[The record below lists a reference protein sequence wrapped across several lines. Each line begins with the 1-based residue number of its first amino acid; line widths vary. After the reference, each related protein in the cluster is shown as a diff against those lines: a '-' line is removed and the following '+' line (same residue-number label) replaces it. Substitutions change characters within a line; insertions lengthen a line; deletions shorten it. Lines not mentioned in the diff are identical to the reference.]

1 MVVKAASVNGQS
13 GRSAWRCYVDRG
25 VNDNLL
31 FGGTWSCGLRTAPI
45 KEEGGASATWWPVP
59 WGRSIDGFSSVWW
72 REEQSGSKEQR
83 RAAKQGQGERREED
97 SFDSSMD
104 CSSG

>member
-13 GRSAWRCYVDRG
+13 GQSAWRCYVDRG

-45 KEEGGASATWWPVP
+45 KEEGGA
-59 WGRSIDGFSSVWW
+59 
-72 REEQSGSKEQR
+72 
-83 RAAKQGQGERREED
+83 
-97 SFDSSMD
+97 
-104 CSSG
+104 